1 MNRRLPENGL
11 RNRSPQQG
19 NRDAFYQGGTDITP
33 REQKLNGH
41 CELGQA
47 VRDRITKQ
55 LGVRVHNLE
64 VEVEGDSVVLSGR
77 CTTFYTK
84 QLAQHAALDV
94 IASRSL
100 DNRIEVH
107 AGENLLTDQR
117 HRF

>member
-11 RNRSPQQG
+11 RFRSPDEG
-19 NRDAFYQGGTDITP
+19 NRDSFYQGGSDITP
-33 REQKLNGH
+33 REQNLNGH

-47 VRDRITKQ
+47 VLDRITKQ

-64 VEVEGDSVVLSGR
+64 VEVQENSVVLSGR
-77 CTTFYTK
+77 CSTFYTK

-117 HRF
+117 RKF